1 MKINQTAVAATLLC
15 ACAGAFAQAASTS
28 SVTLYGSID
37 QYLNYMRSS
46 SGAQIKSVSD
56 GAFLRSRFGLKGTED
71 IGGGSAIKFQLE
83 GALSADTGASG
94 TSGSLFDRQAWVGYA
109 AADLGDFR
117 IGRQNTAIFFRGDYI
132 DYSSRT
138 LGSIVNNFGTPS
150 RYSND
155 LAWIS
160 PRWSGLQ
167 LEAHYAP
174 GESTAGMGAQAV
186 YQLAADYV
194 NGPFRVGYADIT
206 GKPNK
211 GAAITTKKAIT
222 YRNLYANYD
231 YGQGKV
237 YLTVI
242 RSNNSTASAD
252 GNNATTIL
260 GTVGALVAGTNADA
274 NRFYNIVQLSA
285 DYRVTSQLR
294 VGALYGRIVD
304 TSNSDRGAKGGSIG
318 AYYDLSKRT
327 TLLASYETM
336 SNERNAG
343 FRPSGSAGV
352 SPNFTGNDVNGRRI
366 QGIQAGI
373 VHRF

>member
-1 MKINQTAVAATLLC
+1 MKLKQTVVAATLMC
-15 ACAGAFAQAASTS
+15 ACAGAFAQAAATS
-28 SVTLYGSID
+28 SVTLYGTID
-37 QYLNYMRSS
+37 QYINYMSSS
-46 SGAQIKSVSD
+46 SGAKIKSVND

-71 IGGGSAIKFQLE
+71 IGGGMAIKFQLE

-94 TSGSLFDRQAWVGYA
+94 TSGSLFDRQSWVGVATPQY
-109 AADLGDFR
+109 GEFR

-132 DYSSRT
+132 DYGSRT

-155 LAWIS
+155 LSWIS

-167 LEAHYAP
+167 LESHYAP

-211 GAAITTKKAIT
+211 GAAITVKKNIT

-237 YLTVI
+237 YAVFI
-242 RSNNSTASAD
+242 RSNNSTSSAD
-252 GNNATTIL
+252 GNNAATLL
-260 GTVGALVAGTNADA
+260 GNVGALVSGTSLDA
-274 NRFYNIVQLSA
+274 KRFYNIVQLSA
-285 DYRVTSQLR
+285 DYRVTPQLR
-294 VGALYGRIVD
+294 VGALYGKIVD
-304 TSNSDRGAKGGSIG
+304 TSDSGHGAKGGSIG

-327 TLLASYETM
+327 TLLALVETM
-336 SNERNAG
+336 DNDKNAG

-366 QGIQAGI
+366 NGIQAGI